1 MTTSIE
7 AVVANVKSE
16 LNGELSELDVESEY
30 FQLTAYIQ
38 WGDVEMKARSVLHV
52 NNGEVATLYRAMG
65 E

>member
-1 MTTSIE
+1 M
-7 AVVANVKSE
+7 KSE